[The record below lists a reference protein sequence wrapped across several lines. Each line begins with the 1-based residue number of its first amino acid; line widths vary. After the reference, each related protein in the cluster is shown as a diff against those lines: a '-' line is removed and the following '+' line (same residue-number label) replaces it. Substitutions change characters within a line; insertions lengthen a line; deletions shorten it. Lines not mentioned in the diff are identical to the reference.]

1 MSFTCGLACFSAG
14 GKGGTHGLCPD
25 LSCEHSISHSL
36 PTLLY
41 VWLAARLSPRMLFV
55 EVAKEDEIPEG
66 ERKVQ
71 EDPIIFLENV
81 GGNVGL
87 ERKLAAFREK

>member
-1 MSFTCGLACFSAG
+1 
-14 GKGGTHGLCPD
+14 
-25 LSCEHSISHSL
+25 
-36 PTLLY
+36 
-41 VWLAARLSPRMLFV
+41 MLFV